1 MQFKDAGYATGV
13 LTEREEGRMRGTGE
27 VEFGKAQ
34 RLEKGGAARD
44 GVRGESFNIMSGCEP
59 SLRFLDMINS

>member
-1 MQFKDAGYATGV
+1 MC
-13 LTEREEGRMRGTGE
+13 GTGE
-27 VEFGKAQ
+27 VEFGKGTAVGE
-34 RLEKGGAARD
+34 RGAARD